1 MKITGLSVD
10 VVAAIIVDREKILC
24 VRRGKGKHDYTS
36 YKYEFPGG
44 KIEEEE
50 SKEEALVREISEE
63 LNVGIEVEKFFM
75 STTHSYPDFTI
86 TLHSFVC
93 KIAQGE
99 ITLSEHTEYKW
110 LLPQELKS
118 VTWTDADK
126 EIVEALSKAKP

>member
-1 MKITGLSVD
+1 MKVTKLSID
-10 VVAAIIVDREKILC
+10 VVAAIIVDGDRVLC

-36 YKYEFPGG
+36 CKYEFPGG
-44 KIEEEE
+44 KIESGE
-50 SKEEALVREISEE
+50 SREEALVREISEE
-63 LNVGIEVEKFFM
+63 LSIGIEVERFFM
-75 STTHSYPDFTI
+75 STTHSYSDFTI

-118 VTWTDADK
+118 VAWTDADK
-126 EIVEALSKAKP
+126 EIVEALSAYPH